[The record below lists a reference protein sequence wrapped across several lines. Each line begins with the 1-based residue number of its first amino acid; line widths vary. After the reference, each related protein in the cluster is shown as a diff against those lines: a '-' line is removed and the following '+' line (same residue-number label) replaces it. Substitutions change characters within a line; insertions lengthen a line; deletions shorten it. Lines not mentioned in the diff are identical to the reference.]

1 MFFVFFFSSFHI
13 KYLKRRAFCQTLS
26 FVTSSVKHATQQN
39 GLHGIAGGSTAC
51 LAIWILLAEVS
62 LLIENRSEE

>member
-1 MFFVFFFSSFHI
+1 MFFVFFFSSFRI

-39 GLHGIAGGSTAC
+39 GLHGIAGGSTALPGYLDFAC
-51 LAIWILLAEVS
+51 RGITI
-62 LLIENRSEE
+62 NRE